1 MEHDE
6 YRRMFEEE
14 DRYWWFLAKRALVR
28 SLVER
33 YATRPSA
40 VAIDVGCGTGGT
52 LQAFSALGG
61 VWVGV
66 ERSDLGLQFGRK
78 RGLPRLL
85 QASAEALPVRSGAVD
100 LLLCLD
106 VLYHRGVAD
115 DRTALAEC
123 FRVLK
128 PGGTIVITDSAL
140 QWLRGPHDE
149 AVHAR
154 KRYRL
159 DEIADLVGGSGLRII
174 KRSYANTLLFLPM
187 AGYRLLRR
195 WLPGQDSGSDITALP
210 RSIQTTLGAVMRL
223 ERWMLRWTNLPI
235 GTSVIV
241 VAQKL

>member
-33 YATRPSA
+33 YAPRPSA
-40 VAIDVGCGTGGT
+40 VALDVGCGTGGT
-52 LQAFSALGG
+52 LQAFSPLGG

-66 ERSDLGLQFGRK
+66 ERSDLGLEFGKK
-78 RGLPRLL
+78 RGLPRLV
-85 QASAEALPVRSGAVD
+85 QASAEALPVRSDAVD

-106 VLYHRGVAD
+106 VLYHRDVAD

-128 PGGTIVITDSAL
+128 PGGTVVITDSAL
-140 QWLRGPHDE
+140 RWLYGPHDE

-154 KRYRL
+154 QRYGL
-159 DEIADLVGGSGLRII
+159 DEIVGLVGGSGLTVI

-195 WLPGQDSGSDITALP
+195 WLPAQGSSSDIMTLP
-210 RSIQTTLGAVMRL
+210 RPVQTILAVVMRL
-223 ERWMLRWTNLPI
+223 ERWMLGWTNLPI
-235 GTSVIV
+235 GTSVVV
-241 VAQKL
+241 VAQKP

>member
-1 MEHDE
+1 MEQDE

-33 YATRPSA
+33 YAARPPA

-52 LQAFSALGG
+52 LQAFSPIGG
-61 VWVGV
+61 LWVGV
-66 ERSDLGLQFGRK
+66 EPSEVGLQFGRK

-106 VLYHRGVAD
+106 VLYHRGVED

-123 FRVLK
+123 FRVLR
-128 PGGTIVITDSAL
+128 PGGTVVITDSAL

-159 DEIADLVGGSGLRII
+159 DEIAELVGGSGLTIV
-174 KRSYANTLLFLPM
+174 KQSYANTLLFLPM

-195 WLPGQDSGSDITALP
+195 WLPGQDSGSDIMALP
-210 RSIQTTLGAVMRL
+210 HPIQRILGAVMRV
-223 ERWMLRWTNLPI
+223 ERWMLGWTNLPI

-241 VAQKL
+241 VAQKP